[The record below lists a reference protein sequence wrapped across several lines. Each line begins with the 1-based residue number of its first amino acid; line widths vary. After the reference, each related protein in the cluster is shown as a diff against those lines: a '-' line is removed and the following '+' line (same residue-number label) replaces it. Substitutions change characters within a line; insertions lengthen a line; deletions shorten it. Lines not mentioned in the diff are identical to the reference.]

1 MSEQRL
7 LFEIVEA
14 LEEQGL
20 DQDEYQLQRVI
31 DVDALEQLVDSTS
44 PYTELEVRFTVGEFR
59 VLVADSEVTVNKYTK

>member
-20 DQDEYQLQRVI
+20 DQDEYQLQC
-31 DVDALEQLVDSTS
+31 LVERNTAS
-44 PYTELEVRFTVGEFR
+44 GWGC
-59 VLVADSEVTVNKYTK
+59 